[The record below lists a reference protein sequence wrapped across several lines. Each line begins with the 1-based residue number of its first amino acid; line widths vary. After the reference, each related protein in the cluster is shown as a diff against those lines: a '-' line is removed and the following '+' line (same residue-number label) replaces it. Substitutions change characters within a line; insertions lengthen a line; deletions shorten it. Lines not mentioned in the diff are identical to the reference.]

1 MYAKDYFFTNDI
13 KFEGMDLVL
22 EAIRIHSDGF
32 DTNNEIALA
41 LILADKLDIKK
52 DRISSFGLTIPG
64 NRQYAHIEDI
74 DILIKDGILTISFL
88 SDNRIDLKELNEY
101 YFTKKVFNAIK
112 SFANKLGLKYK
123 VLLDG
128 EKWNI

>member
-1 MYAKDYFFTNDI
+1 M
-13 KFEGMDLVL
+13 VL

-101 YFTKKVFNAIK
+101 YFTKKVFNVIK

-128 EKWNI
+128 ENWNI